1 MAEDPLTQPVP
12 SSPHKE
18 RANRAVLPPGLVDPI
33 ESFLGWVQ
41 LEKGLAGNTAAAYE
55 NDLLQFA
62 GFVHSGGDVSWSQVN
77 PGRVDQWIAELT
89 AEAYAISS
97 LSRKL
102 SAVRMFARHLVR
114 ERERPDD
121 LAELVRGPRPGR
133 RIPNTLTIEEVQRL
147 LEAPPVSTPIGLR
160 DRAILELFYSSGLRV
175 TELCTL
181 PLTALNLE
189 ENFIRLF
196 GKGSKE
202 RIVPVGSR
210 AAKTL
215 RDYLA
220 IGRPAFVKP
229 KTSGEVFLSNRGSP
243 ISRKTV
249 WVMLKNR
256 ASAAGIQ
263 RNVKP
268 HTLRHSFA
276 THLLMGGADLRVI
289 QEMLGHSSIVTTEIY
304 TEVDRSRLLED
315 HAQFHPRNDPGAVS
329 G

>member
-1 MAEDPLTQPVP
+1 MNPALHPDLLE
-12 SSPHKE
+12 
-18 RANRAVLPPGLVDPI
+18 PI

-41 LEKGLAGNTAAAYE
+41 LEKGLADNTALAYE
-55 NDLLQFA
+55 NDLLQF
-62 GFVHSGGDVSWSQVN
+62 GTFVQNSGRTTWQRVQPDQV
-77 PGRVDQWIAELT
+77 DDWIAELT
-89 AEAYAISS
+89 ATAYAISS

-114 ERERPDD
+114 ERYRPDD
-121 LAELVRGPRPGR
+121 LAALVRGPRPGR
-133 RIPNTLTIEEVQRL
+133 RIPNTLSIDEVLRL
-147 LEAPPVSTPIGLR
+147 LNTPRRTTAIGLR

-175 TELCTL
+175 SELCNL

-189 ENFIRLF
+189 ENFLRVF

-202 RIVPVGSR
+202 RIVPVGSS
-210 AAKTL
+210 AATAI

-220 IGRPAFVKP
+220 AGRPAFVKP
-229 KTSGEVFLSNRGSP
+229 KTAGAVFLSNRGTP

-249 WVMLKNR
+249 WVMLRNH
-256 ASAAGIQ
+256 ATTAGIHQ
-263 RNVKP
+263 NVKP

-304 TEVDRSRLLED
+304 TQIDRSRLLED
-315 HAQFHPRNDPGAVS
+315 HAQFHPRNHPPKQDTTVVRPQDPEILAVPEPRP
-329 G
+329 